1 MDQTLDELKQQN
13 KFLQEKVWHYEET
26 LMRLNLLVLEKLGSD
41 EISKLGI
48 KRITEFSDKAM
59 EFGEKIGVDDK
70 GDNS

>member
-26 LMRLNLLVLEKLGSD
+26 LMRLYLLVLEKLGSD